1 MERNHAEQ
9 ARILAQLESI
19 EARYEEL
26 SIRITLP
33 EVIADTQLFAKLM
46 REHSDLAEL
55 NEIARNCRALAE
67 QLDEAHE
74 LLNDPDMAEMARE
87 ELTEL
92 ENCGVEALRHHS
104 ASLVRLIRPGMRL
117 TPEEVHSAQMAELRA
132 RLAAD
137 EREVRKM
144 QHALRSIGEDPYYLT
159 IELKYFDNVK
169 DADAAL
175 RLRCDP
181 ATVRRNRRRLVRRLA
196 LRLYGVECI

>member
-1 MERNHAEQ
+1 MNHSEAENHMLSVPALDMYYGGHMDSNASQAAMAATERRLYALPIIRE
-9 ARILAQLESI
+9 RIE
-19 EARYEEL
+19 
-26 SIRITLP
+26 
-33 EVIADTQLFAKLM
+33 D
-46 REHSDLAEL
+46 
-55 NEIARNCRALAE
+55 N
-67 QLDEAHE
+67 
-74 LLNDPDMAEMARE
+74 RE

-117 TPEEVHSAQMAELRA
+117 TPEEVH
-132 RLAAD
+132 
-137 EREVRKM
+137 
-144 QHALRSIGEDPYYLT
+144 SIGEDPYYLT

>member
-1 MERNHAEQ
+1 MNHSEAENHMLSVPALDMYYGGHMDSNASQAAMAATERRLYALPIIRE
-9 ARILAQLESI
+9 RIE
-19 EARYEEL
+19 
-26 SIRITLP
+26 
-33 EVIADTQLFAKLM
+33 D
-46 REHSDLAEL
+46 
-55 NEIARNCRALAE
+55 N
-67 QLDEAHE
+67 
-74 LLNDPDMAEMARE
+74 RE

-117 TPEEVHSAQMAELRA
+117 TPEEVHSAQMADLRA